1 MQSIDTEVAMSSP
14 QLISATPAGREL
26 ASREIDGTNDWTELA
41 GRQNEGLEV
50 SLLWSKTEDRV
61 KVAVADSRQN
71 EHFEFDVAGADAL
84 AAFNHPFA
92 YAAGRGT
99 CFGEAACDSLDL
111 QPQS

>member
-1 MQSIDTEVAMSSP
+1 MQSIDMEVAMSST
-14 QLISATPAGREL
+14 QLITATSSSREL

-50 SLLWSKTEDRV
+50 SLLWSKSANRV

-71 EHFEFDVAGADAL
+71 EQFEFDVAGADAL

-92 YAAGRGT
+92 YAG
-99 CFGEAACDSLDL
+99 DSLDL

>member
-1 MQSIDTEVAMSSP
+1 MQSIDMEVAMSST
-14 QLISATPAGREL
+14 QLTTATPSGLEL

-50 SLLWSKTEDRV
+50 SLLWSKSANRV
-61 KVAVADSRQN
+61 KVAVADARQN
-71 EHFEFDVAGADAL
+71 EQFEFDVAGADAL

-92 YAAGRGT
+92 YA
-99 CFGEAACDSLDL
+99 SLDL

>member
-1 MQSIDTEVAMSSP
+1 MSST
-14 QLISATPAGREL
+14 QLISATPASREL
-26 ASREIDGTNDWTELA
+26 ASGETDGRDDWTELA

-50 SLLWSKTEDRV
+50 SLLWSKTANRV
-61 KVAVADSRQN
+61 KVAVADARQN

-92 YAAGRGT
+92 YAG
-99 CFGEAACDSLDL
+99 DSLDL

>member
-1 MQSIDTEVAMSSP
+1 MQSIDMEVAMSST
-14 QLISATPAGREL
+14 QLITATSSGREL

-50 SLLWSKTEDRV
+50 SLLWSKSTNRV
-61 KVAVADSRQN
+61 KVAVTDSRQN
-71 EHFEFDVAGADAL
+71 EQFDFDVAGADAL

-92 YAAGRGT
+92 YAGD
-99 CFGEAACDSLDL
+99 FLDL